1 VAIRPAELIERKR
14 DGGELSDEEISELV
28 LGYTRGEIPDYQM
41 AAWCMAV
48 FFRGLNGRETH
59 ALTDAMI
66 RSGETLDLGAALGR
80 RVVDKH
86 STGGVGDKTSLA
98 VGPIVA
104 ACGVPLGKM
113 SGRGLGHTGG
123 TLDKLESIPGYRV
136 ELTTEEFVAQVREIG
151 LAIVGQTADLV
162 PADKKLYALRDV
174 TGTVD
179 IVPLIASSIM
189 SKKLAGGADAIVLD
203 VKVGDGAFMKTL
215 EDARILAEQMVDLGD
230 RADRQVVCLL
240 TDMDQPLGSAVGH
253 ALEVREAVATI
264 SGHGPADFDELVVD
278 ACAKLL
284 ALSDLGIDEQ
294 EGRLRAQRA
303 QADGSA
309 LRSYERWIRAQGGD
323 PDLAAL
329 PVAPVVKEVSA
340 TRDGVVTRLRARDVG
355 VAALELGGGR
365 RTKDD
370 TIDHAV
376 GVVLHVKRG
385 QKVARGQLLA
395 DVHARDEDS
404 AGRGVVAVLD
414 AYEIGDDV
422 PREHGILLDVVS

>member
-1 VAIRPAELIERKR
+1 
-14 DGGELSDEEISELV
+14 
-28 LGYTRGEIPDYQM
+28 
-41 AAWCMAV
+41 
-48 FFRGLNGRETH
+48 
-59 ALTDAMI
+59 
-66 RSGETLDLGAALGR
+66 
-80 RVVDKH
+80 
-86 STGGVGDKTSLA
+86 
-98 VGPIVA
+98 
-104 ACGVPLGKM
+104 
-113 SGRGLGHTGG
+113 
-123 TLDKLESIPGYRV
+123 
-136 ELTTEEFVAQVREIG
+136 
-151 LAIVGQTADLV
+151 
-162 PADKKLYALRDV
+162 
-174 TGTVD
+174 
-179 IVPLIASSIM
+179 
-189 SKKLAGGADAIVLD
+189 
-203 VKVGDGAFMKTL
+203 
-215 EDARILAEQMVDLGD
+215 
-230 RADRQVVCLL
+230 
-240 TDMDQPLGSAVGH
+240 
-253 ALEVREAVATI
+253 VREAVATI

-309 LRSYERWIRAQGGD
+309 LRSYDRWIRAQGGD

-370 TIDHAV
+370 VIDHAV